1 MGIEPYDLR
10 VKSKQDLKAIMMD
23 ADPAMAEKSI
33 NIFIKKS
40 EENFQFLSAQ
50 IKKTRLKLKE
60 KAEEAKRLMAEE
72 EKINES
78 IQKHRIIEEERR
90 RRVPQE
96 PKVDRE
102 LQSRPG
108 SKYSVRPLSNASR
121 FSRQQSAKK
130 SASSL
135 DRSKLHIQPHVVSD
149 AIKEE
154 AVKQIEDMVE
164 HEIHLQRI
172 KEHRIKHF
180 EAQIRE
186 KKQDLEKKIRK
197 VNHLLTE
204 HEKET
209 MLAQF
214 HKKIERDVREF
225 EIEVNRR
232 AHELEQR
239 VKAEKIMQENERMAA
254 LQKERED
261 YRRRR
266 EQIRNQLMQ
275 DVGKMREGLI
285 SPDQLQTKYA
295 YLKKDADL
303 DTLFDAHIGA
313 ARSKSGRL
321 RSASSPAAQ
330 GSLRAQPEALLRPLP
345 AQKQREAPQQ
355 PLQAQPAREP
365 KYGSVTL
372 KAWTT
377 KHLLKKSAVSSTE
390 R

>member
-1 MGIEPYDLR
+1 MSDEATAPSISIDNYDPRGFCKINSPFTLKAMDLMGIEPYDLR
-10 VKSKQDLKAIMMD
+10 VKTKQDLKGIIMD
-23 ADPAMAEKSI
+23 ADPAMADRSI

-40 EENFQFLSAQ
+40 EDNFQFLAEQ

-72 EKINES
+72 EKINET

-90 RRVPQE
+90 RRAPQE
-96 PKVDRE
+96 SKVDRE

-108 SKYSVRPLSNASR
+108 SKYSARPMSNASR

-130 SASSL
+130 SVSSL
-135 DRSKLHIQPHVVSD
+135 DRSKLYIQPHVVSE

-172 KEHRIKHF
+172 KEHRIKTF
-180 EAQIRE
+180 ESQVRE
-186 KKQDLEKKIRK
+186 KKQELEKKIKK

-225 EIEVNRR
+225 EIDVNRR

-239 VKAEKIMQENERMAA
+239 MKAEKIMEENERLAA
-254 LQKERED
+254 MQKERED

-275 DVGKMREGLI
+275 DVTKMRDGLI
-285 SPDQLQTKYA
+285 SPEQLQMKFA
-295 YLKKDADL
+295 YLKKDANL

-313 ARSKSGRL
+313 ARSKSG
-321 RSASSPAAQ
+321 
-330 GSLRAQPEALLRPLP
+330 SLRR
-345 AQKQREAPQQ
+345 
-355 PLQAQPAREP
+355 
-365 KYGSVTL
+365 T
-372 KAWTT
+372 
-377 KHLLKKSAVSSTE
+377 STATE
-390 R
+390 QE